1 LDAISDDGSVNGR
14 RLRLRLAA
22 SQPEPV
28 SHRAT
33 IYRSASP
40 VWFQP
45 TARPRRTP
53 ISLPASPVRL
63 EAAADRTS
71 FSLPAS
77 PLWFRCATGPTRLSR
92 PATPVWFGGRR
103 RDLPNTRYC
112 MPVNEYDEDLSAIDT
127 WVLESAR
134 GTLS

>member
-53 ISLPASPVRL
+53 ISLLASPVRL

-77 PLWFRCATGPTRLSR
+77 PLWFSMCYGPNKTVSTSYTGMVWWTSTRPSKYSLLYACQR
-92 PATPVWFGGRR
+92 V
-103 RDLPNTRYC
+103 
-112 MPVNEYDEDLSAIDT
+112 
-127 WVLESAR
+127 
-134 GTLS
+134 